1 MHNFPEKTQKIAFE
15 VYVNL
20 WYNLTITKQELKIMN
35 RYIPGTT
42 LKFTEQARDEA
53 FSVISPVLEATG
65 GLTLSQL
72 SKLTGLTGSTIQNW
86 IKRGWVAPTHGKK
99 YSRQQVLRILLINIL
114 RDSMKLEDIANL
126 MVYVNGD
133 VEDTS
138 DDIIDDDVWY
148 NILCKIIFTAEDE
161 GAFDANTVK
170 KLIARELN
178 EYAHEIHIHSD
189 EYKLHNAM
197 FVMIMGYR
205 SSCLKKEMDKVL
217 TVILDEMQNY

>member
-1 MHNFPEKTQKIAFE
+1 
-15 VYVNL
+15 
-20 WYNLTITKQELKIMN
+20 MN

-53 FSVISPVLEATG
+53 FSIISPVLEATG

-86 IKRGWVAPTHGKK
+86 IKRGWVASTHGKK

-114 RDSMKLEDIANL
+114 RNSMKLEDIAHL
-126 MVYVNGD
+126 MEYVNG
-133 VEDTS
+133 
-138 DDIIDDDVWY
+138 DDVWY

-161 GAFDANTVK
+161 GAFDAGTVK

-178 EYAHEIHIHSD
+178 QYSHEIHIHSD

-205 SSCLKKEMDKVL
+205 SSCLKNEMDKVL
-217 TVILDEMQNY
+217 TVILDEMQNS